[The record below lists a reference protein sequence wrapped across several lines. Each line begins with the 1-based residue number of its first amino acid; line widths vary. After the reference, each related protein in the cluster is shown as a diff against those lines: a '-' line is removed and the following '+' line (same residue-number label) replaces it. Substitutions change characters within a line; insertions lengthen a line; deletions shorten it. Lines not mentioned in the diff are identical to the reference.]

1 MRPLPSFSE
10 FSSMQMVS
18 KMMPSNC
25 ISGNGIDVSSLM
37 RRKESNQVNTEPFSI
52 ARDKEWYADQEAQA
66 ELEYYCQKH
75 GIIGVGAQGKSARE
89 ILNRLKNRGVPQN
102 VAGYESIEKIS
113 NKGLLYD

>member
-25 ISGNGIDVSSLM
+25 ISGNGIDVSSLV
-37 RRKESNQVNTEPFSI
+37 RRKENNQMDTEPFSI
-52 ARDKEWYADQEAQA
+52 ARDKEWYADQETQA

-75 GIIGVGAQGKSARE
+75 GIIGVGAPGKSARE
-89 ILNRLKNRGVPQN
+89 ILNRLKNRGVPRN
-102 VAGYESIEKIS
+102 ANGYESIEKIS